1 MTSNKKLV
9 IDLDTTISITKNG
22 DYKNSVPVMP
32 VIEKMRE
39 YKELGYEI
47 VIFSSRNMRTY
58 NGDIG
63 KINVHTLPIILDFL
77 EKYNIPH
84 DEVIVGKPWCGF
96 GGMYVDDRAIRPSEF
111 IKMTENDLQSLLS
124 QEESFV
130 KAHDSEQIL

>member
-32 VIEKMRE
+32 VVEKMRE

-96 GGMYVDDRAIRPSEF
+96 GGMYVDDRAVRPSEF